1 MFEPHTS
8 HGMILQVNHIPESH
22 PPGLNPLKEVFFGMF
37 GGLQW
42 FPWHLLNF
50 IQASQMMA

>member
-37 GGLQW
+37 GGLEW